1 MSVAPLLMVVVPGKV
16 LAPVSSC
23 VPPAIVRSV
32 PLLPL
37 MTPEKIPD
45 ALDNVRAWLFLLM
58 STEPEPDKLVIVRL
72 PGTSKVP
79 LATTP
84 DECPMPPE
92 PPRLSV
98 APELIVVAPV

>member
-1 MSVAPLLMVVVPGKV
+1 
-16 LAPVSSC
+16 
-23 VPPAIVRSV
+23 
-32 PLLPL
+32 
-37 MTPEKIPD
+37 
-45 ALDNVRAWLFLLM
+45 M